1 MCNMQLQRMIL
12 AHCLSVA
19 QHLLNAEL
27 ENADKI
33 IGALGLSFGIV
44 AIGLHLHILGIIAS
58 STPIPTHLPCRA
70 SRI

>member
-44 AIGLHLHILGIIAS
+44 AIGLHLHILGII
-58 STPIPTHLPCRA
+58 P
-70 SRI
+70 